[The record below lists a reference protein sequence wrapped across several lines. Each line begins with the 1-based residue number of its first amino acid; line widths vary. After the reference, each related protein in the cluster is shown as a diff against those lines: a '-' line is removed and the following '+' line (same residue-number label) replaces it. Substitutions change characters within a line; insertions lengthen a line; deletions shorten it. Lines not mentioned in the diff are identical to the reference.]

1 MPELN
6 DLNEVINAILSA
18 FRSVGAELTWSW
30 FWYQIGLL
38 LVAAGAARILA
49 AIVRSRV
56 DLTSSA
62 MGMPG
67 AVRRFVRALFGSL
80 TVAFFALFV
89 GIMRASMLLVTWPSH
104 SYVLAVAA
112 SLATAW
118 LVIRLMAGIV
128 RDQLL
133 VRIIAVVAFL
143 IAALSILGLLEPVTA
158 ALDFVAITI
167 GGLRLTPLLILKVA
181 VLLSLAIWVAGLI
194 SKFIDTWLSRSGD
207 LTPSAQ
213 VLISKLASIALIVLA
228 VVIVL
233 SSVGIDLSALT
244 IFGGAIGVGL
254 GFGLQKIVANF
265 ISGIILLVDKSVKPG
280 DLVTIGD
287 NFGRVSTM
295 NVRYISVAA
304 GDGRE
309 FLIPNEDLVTQKVVN
324 WTYRDR
330 NTLVEVK
337 FGTNYDAD
345 PKVVC
350 KLACEIAARTPRVTD
365 VHTPVCLLTEFA
377 DYGMKYSLTFWINDP
392 EAGMGNVRSDVMM
405 ALWDAF
411 KREGIQVPYPVRDI
425 RVRGA
430 LPIEAV
436 VDASER
442 LTHAV
447 LLRADPGD
455 ADQALQAFSRRRE
468 ARRRRHRNGACRQSR
483 INDGPA
489 GARLE
494 GVAVALAQHQ
504 AQAAAVARTDRGRF
518 RWRPANSSAST
529 PSNPNAIVGEALRAE
544 AIAELSGYETIRREV
559 RYGRASRVD
568 FLLQQAS
575 RPDCYVEVKNVH
587 LMRRQGLAE
596 FPDSVTDRGA
606 RHLDEL
612 GAMARAGSRAVM
624 LFVIQ
629 IASANSLDLARDIDP
644 AYGAAFDKARAE
656 GVEALAYTCRVGSD
670 GVFLAAAVPIVA

>member
-1 MPELN
+1 MPELA
-6 DLNEVINAILSA
+6 DLNEVIDAILNA
-18 FRSVGAELTWSW
+18 FRAVGAELTWGW

-38 LVAAGAARILA
+38 LAAAGVARILA
-49 AIVRSRV
+49 AILRARV
-56 DLTSSA
+56 DITSSA
-62 MGMPG
+62 MGLPG

-80 TVAFFALFV
+80 PVAFFVLLAAS
-89 GIMRASMLLVTWPSH
+89 MRASMLLMTWPSR
-104 SYVLAVAA
+104 SYVLAVAT

-143 IAALSILGLLEPVTA
+143 VAALSILGLLDQVTA
-158 ALDFVAITI
+158 ALDSIAITV

-181 VLLSLAIWVAGLI
+181 VLLSFAIWLASLI
-194 SKFIDTWLSRSGD
+194 SKFIDTWLTRSGD

-265 ISGIILLVDKSVKPG
+265 ISGIILLADKSVKPG

-295 NVRYISVAA
+295 NIRYITVAA

-337 FGTNYDAD
+337 FGTDYDAD

-350 KLACEIAARTPRVTD
+350 KLACDIAASTSRVVD
-365 VHTPVCLLTEFA
+365 VKPPLCLLTEFA
-377 DYGMKYSLTFWINDP
+377 DYGMRYSLTFWISDP
-392 EAGMGNVRSDVMM
+392 EAGMGNVRSDVMI

-411 KREGIQVPYPVRDI
+411 RREGIRVPYPVRDI
-425 RVRGA
+425 RVRSA
-430 LPIEAV
+430 LPIEAIA
-436 VDASER
+436 DA
-442 LTHAV
+442 
-447 LLRADPGD
+447 AD
-455 ADQALQAFSRRRE
+455 
-468 ARRRRHRNGACRQSR
+468 
-483 INDGPA
+483 
-489 GARLE
+489 
-494 GVAVALAQHQ
+494 
-504 AQAAAVARTDRGRF
+504 
-518 RWRPANSSAST
+518 
-529 PSNPNAIVGEALRAE
+529 
-544 AIAELSGYETIRREV
+544 
-559 RYGRASRVD
+559 
-568 FLLQQAS
+568 
-575 RPDCYVEVKNVH
+575 
-587 LMRRQGLAE
+587 
-596 FPDSVTDRGA
+596 
-606 RHLDEL
+606 
-612 GAMARAGSRAVM
+612 
-624 LFVIQ
+624 
-629 IASANSLDLARDIDP
+629 RD
-644 AYGAAFDKARAE
+644 
-656 GVEALAYTCRVGSD
+656 
-670 GVFLAAAVPIVA
+670 